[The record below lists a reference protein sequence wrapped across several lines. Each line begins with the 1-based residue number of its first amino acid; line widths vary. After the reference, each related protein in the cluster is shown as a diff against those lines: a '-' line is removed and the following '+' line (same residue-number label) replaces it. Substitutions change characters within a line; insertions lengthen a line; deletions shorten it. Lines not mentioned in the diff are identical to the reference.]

1 MCKHVIILHTAL
13 KSSRISCA
21 AYALAFLL
29 GFFLHHQHSH
39 AKAMLQNDTSKHREP
54 FGMRLRDLPR
64 QNSEVHAP
72 VFVQESPGNEATL
85 VRLADGT
92 LKIFYINRPGDADKL
107 MSITSKDGGFKWQ
120 DPRIAFEL
128 PGQAYYA
135 NQVVA
140 DRKGELHCVF
150 HLYDKGENGYRGR
163 HLNLWYCRTEN
174 GQQGWTKPRKIFEGY
189 VGSIRSLIQLK
200 NDRLVMAFA
209 KAVPERSEPPPEGTP
224 DYGWNDIISM
234 FSDDSGN
241 TWNFSENNI
250 KIATHTPNNTRYGG
264 VEPALIE
271 LDNGRIWMLIRTR
284 LGHLYESYS
293 LDAGSSWQ
301 TPKPTNF
308 ISSDSP
314 ATTVRLSDGR
324 IVIFWCSSQRWDD
337 PRSYAMG
344 GREVLHAAISADEGK
359 TWKGFREILVVS
371 SSGSKKGDRGTSY
384 PSAVQTNEGQLAVIA
399 GQGEAQRAI
408 VLFDPAWLEEKS
420 QADDFSEGLLQWTLF
435 GADSLTSWQDT
446 SGKKHKPALRI
457 RKSQSQVNHDTQAV
471 WNFPMSEQGELQ
483 MLITRNEGSAGIHL
497 ALTDHFSICA
507 DTAASQNAVATFE
520 LTKGDAENVWK
531 KGDGK
536 MQIKIRWNTQDQK
549 AILSVNGKQM
559 AVLAFH
565 RKPDFGINY
574 LRIGIPASIVDT
586 SGFLL
591 ESIRLDQADK
601 R

>member
-1 MCKHVIILHTAL
+1 MRKDVAIIYTAL
-13 KSSRISCA
+13 KFLPVCCA
-21 AYALAFLL
+21 TYALVFVL
-29 GFFLHHQHSH
+29 GFFVNHQHSH
-39 AKAMLQNDTSKHREP
+39 AKAMLQKDTSKHREP
-54 FGMRLRDLPR
+54 FGMRLRALPR
-64 QNSEVHAP
+64 QNSHVYAP

-85 VRLADGT
+85 VKLADGT

-107 MSITSKDGGFKWQ
+107 MSITSKDGGFTWK

-128 PGQAYYA
+128 PGHAYYA

-140 DRKGELHCVF
+140 DRNGELHCVF

-163 HLNLWYCRTEN
+163 HLNLWYCRTESR
-174 GQQGWTKPRKIFEGY
+174 QQIWTKPRKIFDGY
-189 VGSIRSLIQLK
+189 VGSIRSLMQLK
-200 NDRLVMAFA
+200 NGRLLMAFA
-209 KAVPERSEPPPEGTP
+209 KAVPERSEPPPQGTP

-234 FSDDSGN
+234 FSDDNGDS
-241 TWNFSENNI
+241 WQFSENNI
-250 KIATHTPNNTRYGG
+250 KIAAHTPNNTRYGG

-271 LDNGRIWMLIRTR
+271 LKDGRIWMLIRTR

-301 TPKPTNF
+301 PPKRTNF

-324 IVIFWCSSQRWDD
+324 IVIFWCSNQRWDD

-371 SSGSKKGDRGTSY
+371 TSGSKKGDRGTSY
-384 PSAVQTNEGQLAVIA
+384 PSAVETNQGKLAVIA

-420 QADDFSEGLLQWTLF
+420 QTDNFSEGLLQWTLF
-435 GADSLTSWQDT
+435 GSDSLSSWQDI
-446 SGKKHKPALRI
+446 SGKRHGPALRI

-471 WNFPMSEQGELQ
+471 WNFPMSAQGELQ
-483 MLITRNEGSAGIHL
+483 VRITRNEGSAGIHL

-507 DTAASQNAVATFE
+507 DTAASKNAVATFE
-520 LTKGDAENVWK
+520 LTKDDADHAWQ
-531 KGDGK
+531 KGNGK
-536 MQIKIRWNTQDQK
+536 MEIKVRWNTQDQK
-549 AILSVNGKQM
+549 AILSVNGKQT
-559 AVLAFH
+559 AVVAFH
-565 RKPDFGINY
+565 RKPDFGVNY
-574 LRIGIPASIVDT
+574 LRIGIPASIADT
-586 SGFLL
+586 SGFFL
-591 ESIRLDQADK
+591 ESIRVD
-601 R
+601 